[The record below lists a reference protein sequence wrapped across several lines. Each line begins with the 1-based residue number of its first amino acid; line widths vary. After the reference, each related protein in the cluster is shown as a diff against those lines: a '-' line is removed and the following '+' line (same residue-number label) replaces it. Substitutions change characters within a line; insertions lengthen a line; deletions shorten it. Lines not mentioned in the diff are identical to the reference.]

1 MSEFTLRD
9 FINNEAAVGPE
20 EDEEDEEEFSE
31 PFPTF
36 GMLIVLIIRR

>member
-1 MSEFTLRD
+1 MPEFTLRD

-31 PFPTF
+31 SSLTF
-36 GMLIVLIIRR
+36 RCYLC